1 MNIIIKQIYII
12 SFVVS
17 VILFTL
23 KLKTLYK
30 YKGWFYKTIF
40 LLLAGLFITIS
51 LFYKNKFNDEFLLPL
66 LLFFNIL
73 ILIYITIRNKQKTL
87 DYIPIILISYL
98 LFIFNI
104 KDFKINNGI
113 LVKVNKKWL
122 YIYIITLI
130 LYFLISNN
138 KTITFY
144 SKIGLILLVLYPLLF
159 PLNEYFIHRIYSLCI
174 TISINYYLIL
184 K

>member
-1 MNIIIKQIYII
+1 MARKLNNTYII
-12 SFVVS
+12 LFFISLFLF
-17 VILFTL
+17 ILKF
-23 KLKTLYK
+23 KKIYK

-40 LLLAGLFITIS
+40 LILSGLFTTIS
-51 LFYKNKFNDEFLLPL
+51 LVYENRFIDELILPL

-73 ILIYITIRNKQKTL
+73 ILIFITIRNKQTQL

-98 LFIFNI
+98 LFTFNV
-104 KDFKINNGI
+104 KDFKINNGK

-174 TISINYYLIL
+174 TISINYHLIL

>member
-1 MNIIIKQIYII
+1 MNIIIKRIYII

-17 VILFTL
+17 LILFTI
-23 KLKTLYK
+23 KIKKLYK

-40 LLLAGLFITIS
+40 LILAGLFTTIS
-51 LFYKNKFNDEFLLPL
+51 LFYKNRFINELILPL

-73 ILIYITIRNKQKTL
+73 ILIFITIRNKQTQL
-87 DYIPIILISYL
+87 DYIPILLIIYL
-98 LFIFNI
+98 LITFNI
-104 KDFKINNGI
+104 KDFINNYGK

-122 YIYIITLI
+122 YTYIITLI

-138 KTITFY
+138 KTISLY

-174 TISINYYLIL
+174 TCSINYYLIL
-184 K
+184 